1 MANVKKLKVSELSVI
16 NINVLLLDKEGI
28 DNRYQTS
35 EIQYK
40 KRKRR
45 E

>member
-28 DNRYQTS
+28 NNRYHTA

-40 KRKRR
+40 KGKRR